1 MILPRH
7 FPFFLAVHFLFFS
20 MSTFSPSPYPVAMS
34 STPSLSYPPPSTGGI
49 YSNVAPAEPTG
60 PSDTF
65 LSYPQFTPTSS
76 VAFPDNSSF
85 SILDSTILS
94 VIIETSSPT
103 PDTAALPSTSLG
115 EAKNL
120 KPLAGYIGQFLQSPQ
135 AAVNENC

>member
-20 MSTFSPSPYPVAMS
+20 MSTFSPSPYPIATS
-34 STPSLSYPPPSTGGI
+34 STPSLSYLPPSMGGI
-49 YSNVAPAEPTG
+49 YSNVAPAEPS

-65 LSYPQFTPTSS
+65 LSYPQSTPTSS
-76 VAFPDNSSF
+76 AAFPDNSSVVV
-85 SILDSTILS
+85 LDSTILS
-94 VIIETSSPT
+94 AIIETSLPT
-103 PDTAALPSTSLG
+103 SAIAALPSTSLG

-135 AAVNENC
+135 TAINENC